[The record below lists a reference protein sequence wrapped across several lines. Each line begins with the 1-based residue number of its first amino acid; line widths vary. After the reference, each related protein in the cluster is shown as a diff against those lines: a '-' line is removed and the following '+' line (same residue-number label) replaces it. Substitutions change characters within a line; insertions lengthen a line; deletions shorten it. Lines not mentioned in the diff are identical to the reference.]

1 MEAIEE
7 ELAKFRAQLKE
18 KQKVTKN
25 DRPTKPETAS
35 ESEDVDVDCKTDSS
49 TKPRKRRPLSEAPMP
64 TSRIVITDEP
74 VVDEAACSRWTKLDV
89 ATLAAKVTLWCLL
102 MTLFVVLEF
111 GAVFFVVSVFYVMFT
126 NFRKRPRIRG
136 ELSAYSVF
144 NPNAEAIDG
153 SLTAQDLERQLTMG
167 ILPMH

>member
-1 MEAIEE
+1 M
-7 ELAKFRAQLKE
+7 AKFRAQLKE
-18 KQKVTKN
+18 KQKVTQN
-25 DRPTKPETAS
+25 DRPTRPEVPS
-35 ESEDVDVDCKTDSS
+35 ESEDFDVDSKSDLSA
-49 TKPRKRRPLSEAPMP
+49 KPRKRRPLSEAPMP

-74 VVDEAACSRWTKLDV
+74 VVDEAACSSWTKLDV
-89 ATLAAKVTLWCLL
+89 ATLVAKLTLWCLL

-111 GAVFFVVSVFYVMFT
+111 GAVFFVLSVFYVMFT

-167 ILPMH
+167 VLPMH